1 MKNTFNML
9 DGNLVQVILA
19 PSSVYLFIRMW
30 ISKIV
35 HLNESSIR
43 DTRQRLK
50 NNQKMLHMSAKYS
63 IQLAMEAQRKR

>member
-1 MKNTFNML
+1 ML

-50 NNQKMLHMSAKYS
+50 NNQKMLHMAAKELNPVGNGLHNES
-63 IQLAMEAQRKR
+63 T